1 MSKNDLMKVDV
12 FCEKDFE
19 LLSNII
25 HLYKDVNRGNI
36 KLIRD
41 VIDLEKKLSTFTND
55 LYQSDN
61 TYNV

>member
-1 MSKNDLMKVDV
+1 MKVDV